1 MPDRPGRILLAEDD
15 RFLRR
20 AGEVSLKRAGYEVV
34 TAGDGEE
41 ALQFARAQPPD
52 LLLLDLIMPR
62 MQGFQV
68 LTELKKDPAT
78 AGIPVIILSNLGQEH
93 DVQRAMEAGARAYL
107 IKANLSMADL
117 VRHVAEALAGAEA

>member
-1 MPDRPGRILLAEDD
+1 MPDRPARILLAEDD

-34 TAGDGEE
+34 TASDGEE
-41 ALQFARAQPPD
+41 ALQVARAQPPD

-68 LTELKKDPAT
+68 LTELKRDPAT
-78 AGIPVIILSNLGQEH
+78 AGIPVIILSNLGQEY

-107 IKANLSMADL
+107 VKANLSMPDL
-117 VRHVAEALAGAEA
+117 VRHVAEALAAGA

>member
-1 MPDRPGRILLAEDD
+1 MPDRPARILLAEDD

-34 TAGDGEE
+34 TASDGEE
-41 ALQFARAQPPD
+41 ALQVARAQPPD

-68 LTELKKDPAT
+68 LTELKRDPAT

-107 IKANLSMADL
+107 IKANLSMPDL
-117 VRHVAEALAGAEA
+117 VRHVAEALAAGA